1 MKPRPEDIQV
11 IQRACQDNLKFL
23 CKEILGMKDW
33 GAVHDELQ
41 TFLDT
46 SGKRKLVMLPRGH
59 LKSSIV
65 TKGWSIQQVLRNPNV
80 RILLANAVWD
90 NARKFLRSIESYL
103 TTGTVLPQ
111 YFGNFS
117 SSHWNQ
123 EECTVAQR
131 TAVHDAPTWATTGL
145 EKEQTGQHY
154 DIIILDDL
162 VAKENTATPEMREKV
177 KEYYGL
183 LYALLEPNGVLVAIG
198 TRYHQNDLY
207 DQIIEDPEFDK
218 FIKAAYTDPQQTQVL
233 YPEKF
238 TREKLEEIR
247 KGPKM
252 GPYLFAAQFLNN
264 PVDPSTADFRH
275 DWIKY
280 YEPGPKSPPPSNLYI
295 TVDPAISLSRDADYT
310 AMVVAGMYADRTIR
324 VVDYVHDRF
333 VPSTLVERLFQL
345 VKKWGVHRVGIETF
359 AFQKTLK
366 YEVQRQM
373 RERGVFFTIDE
384 LGRRNGG
391 RGENQENKEERIRR
405 LQPFFEQGLVEIRKD
420 MTALYNELL
429 HFPRGKHDDIID
441 ALSYQLDY
449 LIPSMEK
456 RTLHQVIPGSF
467 RDVLQK
473 TWSAQGTSLYE
484 KYMEDLRQRDK
495 APYVP

>member
-1 MKPRPEDIQV
+1 
-11 IQRACQDNLKFL
+11 
-23 CKEILGMKDW
+23 MKDW